1 MKYHYNLYVFVT
13 VLFLAGAIF
22 GVLVVHLLTLEQQ
35 QDLAG
40 EISRYIQLL
49 DGGNGLDLE
58 QSDYFWS
65 RLLFHLKWLV
75 LVYMLGITVIGIPG
89 VLALNFL
96 KGVVVGFTI
105 GTFVLQYA
113 WQGLFFSL
121 VAVMPHNIILIPAM
135 IVVSAAAISFA
146 MFLVKNRLLRQ
157 EGALLPQLGSYSSTA
172 VLMLLLFAGAALFE
186 AYMAPSLI
194 QWASG
199 FLTSSD
205 GII

>member
-1 MKYHYNLYVFVT
+1 MVVKYHYNLFVFVT
-13 VLFLAGAIF
+13 VLFLAGAVF
-22 GVLVVHLLTLEQQ
+22 GVMIVHALTLEQQ

-49 DGGNGLDLE
+49 DGGDVLDLE

-146 MFLVKNRLLRQ
+146 TFLVKNRLLRQ
-157 EGALLPQLGSYSSTA
+157 EEALLPQLGSYSSTA

-199 FLTSSD
+199 LLSS
-205 GII
+205 

>member
-13 VLFLAGAIF
+13 VLFLAGAVF
-22 GVLVVHLLTLEQQ
+22 GVLLVHTLTLEQQ

-40 EISRYIQLL
+40 EISRYLQLL
-49 DGGNGLDLE
+49 NSGNGLDLE

-65 RLLFHLKWLV
+65 RLLFHLKWLF
-75 LVYMLGITVIGIPG
+75 LVYALGITVVGIPA

-113 WQGLFFSL
+113 WRGLAFSL
-121 VAVMPHNIILIPAM
+121 VAVMPHNMIVIPAM

-146 MFLVKNRLLRQ
+146 MFVVKNRLLRQ
-157 EGALLPQLGSYSSTA
+157 EGALPPQLGGYSLTA
-172 VLMLLLFAGAALFE
+172 VLMFLLFAGAALFE
-186 AYMAPSLI
+186 AYLAPSLI

-199 FLTSSD
+199 FLSSAD